1 MPRTITPRATPQ
13 LLRWDPGVRAGVAG
27 EHCIVQL
34 LDPLEAGD
42 FENGFVEGHGF
53 CLLLNE
59 NRTQNGSCTGSRH
72 HVAIRVVISP
82 SAAMRDGHRDKA
94 SRWVSRSWFQVF
106 GCRTISDFA

>member
-1 MPRTITPRATPQ
+1 MHLTSTPRATPQ
-13 LLRWDPGVRAGVAG
+13 LLLWDPGVRAGVAG

-72 HVAIRVVISP
+72 DVAIRVAI
-82 SAAMRDGHRDKA
+82 M
-94 SRWVSRSWFQVF
+94 VSSIRLQAHFRLCVAVRAEQN
-106 GCRTISDFA
+106 A